1 MNCNE
6 LCNVFEDV
14 RVKLSARC
22 IVKLFDCNSW
32 KSHKLCIFPIL
43 SINVQLHWLWYETI
57 DNIWIN
63 DESNMMYIIM
73 IFTIIQKLMSF
84 CNGWNT
90 SVTVKTTNYQS
101 LITISCLY
109 IREYVWMEF
118 ECRAFVVTLSR
129 YTFFTFLLSA
139 KVKHAPWLK
148 LKVFLVCVEG
158 NSFYYGF
165 ELKQC

>member
-101 LITISCLY
+101 LITIACLY
-109 IREYVWMEF
+109 ITEYVWIWMSCI
-118 ECRAFVVTLSR
+118 CRDFVTLHFFHIS
-129 YTFFTFLLSA
+129 TFRKGKTCPLT
-139 KVKHAPWLK
+139 KT
-148 LKVFLVCVEG
+148 
-158 NSFYYGF
+158 
-165 ELKQC
+165 

>member
-6 LCNVFEDV
+6 LCNVFKDV

-73 IFTIIQKLMSF
+73 YIIMIFTIIQKLMSF

-101 LITISCLY
+101 LITIACLC
-109 IREYVWMEF
+109 VNLNVVHLSWL
-118 ECRAFVVTLSR
+118 CHVTL
-129 YTFFTFLLSA
+129 FFTFLLST

-148 LKVFLVCVEG
+148 
-158 NSFYYGF
+158 S
-165 ELKQC
+165 